1 MLKFYLPVAIVVGSN
16 IFYHVSAKGI
26 PSELNPMVGIFV
38 IYLIGAALA
47 LGMFFITDPVKDI
60 SAQLKIINWA
70 PLVLAFAVIGMEYGN
85 IMLYRAGWNIS
96 VGSLVCNIA
105 LAAILLF
112 IGILVYKETLNF
124 HQLIGIGLCV
134 AGLIFI
140 NK

>member
-1 MLKFYLPVAIVVGSN
+1 MFKFYLPVILIVGSN

-26 PSELNPMVGIFV
+26 PAELNPMMGLFI

-60 SAQLKIINWA
+60 SAQFKIINWA
-70 PLVLAFAVIGMEYGN
+70 PLVLAFAVIGLEYGN

-105 LAAILLF
+105 LAAILVF
-112 IGILVYKETLNF
+112 IGLLIYKETLSIN
-124 HQLIGIGLCV
+124 QLIGIGFCV

-140 NK
+140 NR